1 MSIYTVST
9 VRLLAS
15 TPDLALA
22 TVITCSLYLG
32 LVGFGRFLGFI
43 LREIVLIVAS
53 SQPGDGYFR
62 PLVGHW
68 SAIELH

>member
-32 LVGFGRFLGFI
+32 LVGFDRFWEFLS
-43 LREIVLIVAS
+43 REIVLMVTF
-53 SQPGDGYFR
+53 SQPGEGYFP
-62 PLVGHW
+62 PLVGH
-68 SAIELH
+68 